1 MITLSNYYKKP
12 IFKVCSIL
20 YVVLIFQIAKYILQ
34 KQANI
39 YGNNYILWFSIC
51 LIFIIILAEILL
63 NYNTSIILTEIIA
76 FSFLLHALFI
86 PVTGLFGSDAQYD
99 FHLIKLINNYGW
111 SLQLDSPLTAWPAH
125 HIFINIYS
133 EIVGI
138 SLLDAARFVPSTIS
152 VIVLLFLFGLTRQIY
167 KQDCVALL
175 CVSLFSTL
183 YYFIFFH
190 SFPIR
195 ETFAFVILFLTLY
208 LYVIGKERNNSIMIF
223 LAIVNIFVLIIS
235 HHFTVFMYL
244 LFLIVFMIVNQISK
258 NNQTIFSEMSSK
270 YADSNYV
277 LLMIIAAL
285 TYWSFVSVYVFKKIV
300 ISFQNILAFGDETII
315 PLFTAMLIYP
325 PLINIR
331 TQMYL
336 YSRAI
341 TFLMVILILFS
352 IIYSILSNEKKFN
365 IYEGSILVYIGIIF
379 AIWLAT
385 TYGLVEAS
393 IYPERFELFAWAFL
407 LIILSPMVYNFLINK
422 KLHRKI
428 IAIIFIISFIAMN
441 FSHIPPYFYDIS
453 KQPPYEN
460 GRARITYLP
469 QEYLASDWFKGDG
482 LIQSDR
488 TTEDLFINGLNGKI
502 KTDPELFNGN
512 LSRIDGNDWLIIR
525 KEMFKRILGTRE
537 DNELI
542 KKPLNLSIANYELIN
557 RKESI
562 MKIYSNDEVEIYSIS
577 NQYI

>member
-1 MITLSNYYKKP
+1 MITLSNYSKKQ
-12 IFKVCSIL
+12 IFKVFSIL
-20 YVVLIFQIAKYILQ
+20 YVVSIFQITKYILQ

-63 NYNTSIILTEIIA
+63 NYNTSIILTEIIVT
-76 FSFLLHALFI
+76 SFLLHALFI
-86 PVTGLFGSDAQYD
+86 PVTGLLGSDAQYD

-111 SLQLDSPLTAWPAH
+111 SLQLDSPLAAWPAH

-138 SLLDAARFVPSTIS
+138 SLLDAARFAPSTIS
-152 VIVLLFLFGLTRQIY
+152 VIVLLFIFGLTRQIY
-167 KQDCVALL
+167 KQDCVALI

-190 SFPIR
+190 SLPIR
-195 ETFAFVILFLTLY
+195 ETFAFVILFITLY
-208 LYVIGKERNNSIMIF
+208 LYIIGKKRNSSTMVF

-244 LFLIVFMIVNQISK
+244 LFLIVFMIVNQIPK
-258 NNQTIFSEMSSK
+258 NNLTIFSEMTSK
-270 YADSNYV
+270 YDISNYV

-285 TYWSFVSVYVFKKIV
+285 TYWMFVSFYVFEKVI
-300 ISFQNILAFGDETII
+300 ISFQNVLAFGDETIT

-331 TQMYL
+331 TQMYS

-352 IIYSILSNEKKFN
+352 IIYSIVSNKKRVN
-365 IYEGSILVYIGIIF
+365 IYESSILVYIGIIF

-407 LIILSPMVYNFLINK
+407 LIILSPVLHKFLMGR
-422 KLHRKI
+422 KLYGKI
-428 IAIIFIISFIAMN
+428 IAIVFIISFVAMN

-469 QEYLASDWFKGDG
+469 QEYLATDWFKGDG
-482 LIQSDR
+482 LIQGDR
-488 TTEDLFINGLNGKI
+488 TTEDLLIHRFNIEI
-502 KTDPELFNGN
+502 KTDPELFTGN
-512 LSRIDGNDWLIIR
+512 LSRIDGIDWLIIR

-562 MKIYSNDEVEIYSIS
+562 MKIYSNDEVEIYSIDDE
-577 NQYI
+577 YD